1 VWTIHWRRTI
11 ESRTGGLLR
20 MNKAGLAL
28 LLLLIASPVLEV
40 RGQNEGTV
48 QAKKTLFPL
57 RLLPGYKIQSV
68 SGIEGGLGGRIWR
81 EGGPDI
87 QFVVLDVYSE
97 DPLRTVKR
105 EDILWREEQVLNGNP
120 LACVYTK
127 SKELVMSFPAKASF
141 FRAKVQSP
149 RDLTEVLLMV
159 STFDVEHGYPVDPA
173 MIVPVPLANK

>member
-1 VWTIHWRRTI
+1 
-11 ESRTGGLLR
+11 

-28 LLLLIASPVLEV
+28 LLLLIASPVLNV

-48 QAKKTLFPL
+48 QAKKTVSPV

-87 QFVVLDVYSE
+87 QFEVEDVYSE
-97 DPLRTVKR
+97 DPLRTVER
-105 EDILWREEQVLNGNP
+105 EDILWREAQILNGNP
-120 LACVYTK
+120 FVCVYTK
-127 SKELVMSFPAKASF
+127 SKELVMSFPAKAGF
-141 FRAKVQSP
+141 FSAKVQSP

-159 STFDVEHGYPVDPA
+159 STFGVGHGYPVDPA
-173 MIVPVPLANK
+173 MVVPVPLTNK